1 MTTKND
7 DQLQS
12 IIKTLCTDTSKTE
25 STTLPDFIPMDKI
38 TERKQNGDRPHVKR
52 SGYLLHKLF
61 MQMLDRLD
69 VTNNK
74 NRWDQLMHA
83 YITDPRHSIQ
93 SNKRDQS
100 MARGNLQ
107 KELSKTKMSWNVF
120 CKAMKF
126 LNLPRFELIVKTTDN
141 NGKNISFNLPVDLG
155 EPNVIDEN
163 IINQSK
169 IALFKTNSGKKLVVD
184 LDEVNDLP
192 DPEEE

>member
-12 IIKTLCTDTSKTE
+12 ILNALCSDTSKIE

-38 TERKQNGDRPHVKR
+38 TERKENGDRPHVKR

-61 MQMLDRLD
+61 MQMLDKMN

-83 YITDPRHSIQ
+83 YITDPRNSIQ
-93 SNKRDQS
+93 NNKRDQS

-184 LDEVNDLP
+184 LDEVNNLP
-192 DPEEE
+192 DPEE

>member
-12 IIKTLCTDTSKTE
+12 ILNALCSDTSKIE

-38 TERKQNGDRPHVKR
+38 TERKENGDRPHVKR

-61 MQMLDRLD
+61 MQMLDKMN

-83 YITDPRHSIQ
+83 YITDPRNSIQ

-107 KELSKTKMSWNVF
+107 KELSKTKMS
-120 CKAMKF
+120 
-126 LNLPRFELIVKTTDN
+126 
-141 NGKNISFNLPVDLG
+141 
-155 EPNVIDEN
+155 
-163 IINQSK
+163 
-169 IALFKTNSGKKLVVD
+169 
-184 LDEVNDLP
+184 
-192 DPEEE
+192 

>member
-12 IIKTLCTDTSKTE
+12 ILNALCSDTSKIE

-38 TERKQNGDRPHVKR
+38 TERKENGDRPHVKR

-61 MQMLDRLD
+61 MQMLDKMN

-83 YITDPRHSIQ
+83 YITDPRNSIQ
-93 SNKRDQS
+93 NNKRDQS

-169 IALFKTNSGKKLVVD
+169 IALFKTNSGKRLVVD
-184 LDEVNDLP
+184 LDEVNSLP
-192 DPEEE
+192 DPKE

>member
-12 IIKTLCTDTSKTE
+12 ILNALCSDTSKIE

-38 TERKQNGDRPHVKR
+38 TERKENGDRPHVKR

-61 MQMLDRLD
+61 MQMLDKMN

-83 YITDPRHSIQ
+83 YITDPRNSIQ
-93 SNKRDQS
+93 NNKRDQS

-169 IALFKTNSGKKLVVD
+169 IALFKTNSGKRLVVD
-184 LDEVNDLP
+184 LDEVNNLP
-192 DPEEE
+192 DPEE

>member
-12 IIKTLCTDTSKTE
+12 ILNALCSDTSKIE

-38 TERKQNGDRPHVKR
+38 TERKENGDRPHVKR

-61 MQMLDRLD
+61 TQMLDKMN

-83 YITDPRHSIQ
+83 YITDPRNSIQ
-93 SNKRDQS
+93 NNKRDQS

-169 IALFKTNSGKKLVVD
+169 IALFKTNSGKRLVVD
-184 LDEVNDLP
+184 LDEVNNLP
-192 DPEEE
+192 DPKE

>member
-12 IIKTLCTDTSKTE
+12 ILNALCSDTSKIE
-25 STTLPDFIPMDKI
+25 STTLTDFIPMDKI
-38 TERKQNGDRPHVKR
+38 TERKENGDRPHVKR

-61 MQMLDRLD
+61 MQMLDKMN

-83 YITDPRHSIQ
+83 YITDPRNSIQ
-93 SNKRDQS
+93 NNKRDQS

-184 LDEVNDLP
+184 LDEVNNLP
-192 DPEEE
+192 DPEE

>member
-12 IIKTLCTDTSKTE
+12 ILNALCSDTSKIE

-38 TERKQNGDRPHVKR
+38 TERKENGDRPHVKR
-52 SGYLLHKLF
+52 SGYLLNKLF
-61 MQMLDRLD
+61 MQMLDKMN

-83 YITDPRHSIQ
+83 YITDPRNSIQ
-93 SNKRDQS
+93 NNKRDQS

-169 IALFKTNSGKKLVVD
+169 IALFKTNSGKRLVVD
-184 LDEVNDLP
+184 LDEVNNLP
-192 DPEEE
+192 DPKE

>member
-12 IIKTLCTDTSKTE
+12 ILNALCSDTSKIE

-38 TERKQNGDRPHVKR
+38 TERKENGDRPHVKR

-61 MQMLDRLD
+61 MQMLDKMN

-83 YITDPRHSIQ
+83 YITDPRNSIQ
-93 SNKRDQS
+93 NNKRDQS

-169 IALFKTNSGKKLVVD
+169 IALFKTNSGKRLVVD
-184 LDEVNDLP
+184 LDEVNNLP
-192 DPEEE
+192 DPKE